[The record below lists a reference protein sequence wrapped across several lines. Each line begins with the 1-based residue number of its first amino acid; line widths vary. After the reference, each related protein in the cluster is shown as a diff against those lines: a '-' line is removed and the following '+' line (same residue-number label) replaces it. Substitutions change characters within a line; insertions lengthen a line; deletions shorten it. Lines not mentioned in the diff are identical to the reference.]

1 LFILTEKQII
11 NHTAS
16 VKLEG
21 LPMKNPTHVTGVILA
36 GGLARRMNHQDKG
49 LLPYHGRPLVSYA
62 IAAMSPVV
70 GRLLIN
76 ANRNHEQYRQFG
88 LPVIADQ
95 TDSFDGPLAGISAAM
110 HDAETGV
117 LLVMP
122 CDCPLATSGHLQK
135 LLTAREEQD
144 ADIAVA
150 FDGERLHPVFLAVK
164 TALQAGLGEYLSGGG
179 RKVEDWLKQYNTVK
193 ADFSRQPELF
203 VNLNTMAE
211 LTSLESPKNI
221 IHRYPN
227 AS

>member
-1 LFILTEKQII
+1 
-11 NHTAS
+11 
-16 VKLEG
+16 
-21 LPMKNPTHVTGVILA
+21 MKNPTHVTGVILA
-36 GGLARRMNHQDKG
+36 GGLARRMHHQDKG
-49 LLPYHGRPLVSYA
+49 LIPYNGRPLVSYA

-70 GRLLIN
+70 ERLLIN

-95 TDSFDGPLAGISAAM
+95 TNSFDGPLAGISAAM
-110 HDAETGV
+110 HYAKTGV

-122 CDCPLATSGHLQK
+122 CDCPLATAEHLQK
-135 LLTAREEQD
+135 LLGAREEQD

-164 TALQAGLGEYLSGGG
+164 TALQTGLAEYLNGGG
-179 RKVEDWLKQYNTVK
+179 RKVEDWLKRCHTVK

-211 LTSLESPKNI
+211 LSSLESQ
-221 IHRYPN
+221 Y
-227 AS
+227 